1 MATTYLDLTN
11 EVLREL
17 NEIPLTSANF
27 SSAVGLQQFVK
38 DSVNKSIFDIANE
51 EPQLPFFTVGQ
62 SGETDPFYGNVTVAT
77 VAGTRWYELKASS
90 SSVKDDFASID
101 WDDFYL
107 TTINVSGESAPFVS
121 RGLKFLNLADW
132 RRYYRDSENEDDANT
147 QAYGE
152 PKFVI
157 KSPDGRKFGLS
168 PIPDKV
174 YNVHFYAFEKP
185 TKLSIKS
192 PDGRKFGLSPIPDKV
207 YNVHFY
213 AFEKPTKLSAH
224 GDTVVFPEQYT
235 NVITAR
241 TRYYVWQF
249 KESPQQAAFAMDDY
263 KKALRMMKSNLI
275 NPTPRAMTD
284 DRRYF

>member
-1 MATTYLDLTN
+1 MATTYLELTN

-27 SSAVGLQQFVK
+27 TSAVGLQQFVK
-38 DSVNKSIFDIANE
+38 DSINKSIFDIANE
-51 EPQLPFFTVGQ
+51 EPQLPFLAVGE
-62 SGETDPFYGNVTVAT
+62 SGETDPFYGNVTVAS

-90 SSVKDDFASID
+90 SSLKDDYASID

-107 TTINVSGESAPFVS
+107 TTINVSGETAPFVS
-121 RGLKFLNLADW
+121 KGLGFLSLADW
-132 RRYYRDSENEDDANT
+132 KRYYRDSENVDDADA
-147 QAYGE
+147 QSYGE
-152 PKFVI
+152 PSRVI

-174 YNVHFYAFEKP
+174 YNIHFYAF
-185 TKLSIKS
+185 
-192 PDGRKFGLSPIPDKV
+192 D
-207 YNVHFY
+207 
-213 AFEKPTKLSAH
+213 KPTKLSAH

-235 NVITAR
+235 NIITAR
-241 TRYYVWQF
+241 TRYYIWQF

-263 KKALRMMKSNLI
+263 KKAMRTKKSNLV